1 MAGSLSSDKFGVQLY
16 LICSVATCPYQFV
29 KVLFLSSEPCRIFEG
44 YIRVWLTRWLRRN
57 QIAELDELRKKGI
70 VTEAEF
76 QVKKAELLKKM

>member
-1 MAGSLSSDKFGVQLY
+1 
-16 LICSVATCPYQFV
+16 
-29 KVLFLSSEPCRIFEG
+29 
-44 YIRVWLTRWLRRN
+44 LRRN